1 MLLSKNKL
9 NSLYEKNFNKNKNKK
24 NKSKSNIYSGGGAQP
39 PNDPRDPR
47 KNNNGNNNF
56 KDYEEYE
63 IENKRLNELG
73 SKSEVFGKLK
83 NTYQYQK
90 LGYYKLMD
98 DSMPLIPGAK
108 YITWDYSGAEIECFN
123 SVGRHIG
130 VVKAIDFLKGKD
142 FKIYDPKSGR
152 NIINDIK

>member
-1 MLLSKNKL
+1 MNYL
-9 NSLYEKNFNKNKNKK
+9 NLKK
-24 NKSKSNIYSGGGAQP
+24 NIYQNLAYKKFLRTEEFYNI
-39 PNDPRDPR
+39 
-47 KNNNGNNNF
+47 
-56 KDYEEYE
+56 
-63 IENKRLNELG
+63 LHC
-73 SKSEVFGKLK
+73 
-83 NTYQYQK
+83 
-90 LGYYKLMD
+90 
-98 DSMPLIPGAK
+98 AK